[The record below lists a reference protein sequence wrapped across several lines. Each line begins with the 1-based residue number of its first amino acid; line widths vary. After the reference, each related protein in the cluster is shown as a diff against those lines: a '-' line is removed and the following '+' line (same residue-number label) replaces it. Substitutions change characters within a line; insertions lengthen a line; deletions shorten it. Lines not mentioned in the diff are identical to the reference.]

1 MIPWPQPHFGPAG
14 ATVLAL
20 VAAWFVVRIARSP
33 GTVARRRAEIEAR
46 PDGRVRFHQR
56 YVLSWWL
63 LTLVTL
69 IPLLTDPA
77 LQPRDYGLVLP
88 GPGWIAFALGVFV
101 LFVGIVWARDR
112 FLRHRLAAV
121 PPKVAF
127 LLPRTARE
135 RRWGVATAFTA
146 GICEEL
152 VFRGALLAGAV
163 GLLHLPIVAAGI
175 LVSLFFGLGH
185 LYQGAFGVIG
195 TTLFGLFA
203 TALYVV
209 TGSLLLPVLIHAAVD
224 LGPFALTR
232 YREPVVG
239 DDMSGA
245 GAPRHI
251 GLIA

>member
-1 MIPWPQPHFGPAG
+1 MIPWPQPQFGPAG
-14 ATVLAL
+14 AAVLGLLA
-20 VAAWFVVRIARSP
+20 VWFVVRIARSP
-33 GTVARRRAEIEAR
+33 GTVARRRAEIESR
-46 PDGRVRFHQR
+46 PDGRVRFHRR
-56 YVLSWWL
+56 YVLTWWL
-63 LTLVTL
+63 LALVAL
-69 IPLLTDPA
+69 IPLLTDAA
-77 LQPRDYGLVLP
+77 LVPRDYGLVLP
-88 GPGWIAFALGVFV
+88 APIWIAFSFGVFV
-101 LFVGIVWARDR
+101 LFVAIVWARDR

-135 RRWGVATAFTA
+135 QRWGVATAFTA

-163 GLLHLPIVAAGI
+163 GLLHLPIIVAGI

-195 TTLFGLFA
+195 TTLFGLCA
-203 TALYVV
+203 TALYVA

-232 YREPVVG
+232 YREPAG
-239 DDMSGA
+239 EGDMSGA